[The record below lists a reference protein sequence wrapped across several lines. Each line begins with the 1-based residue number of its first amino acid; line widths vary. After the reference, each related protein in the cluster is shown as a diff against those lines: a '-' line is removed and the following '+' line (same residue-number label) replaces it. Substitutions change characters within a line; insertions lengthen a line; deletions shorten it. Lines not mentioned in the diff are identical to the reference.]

1 MIDQTYSEAGLEAGL
16 RRTLKQVHFPGLG
29 KRIPEAGYPE
39 TLQDSVGPP
48 ENQTLSLLQAPP
60 IWKSATEIYLRVTGC
75 HIPAQNFNYQS

>member
-39 TLQDSVGPP
+39 TLQDSAGPP
-48 ENQTLSLLQAPP
+48 ENQTLSLL
-60 IWKSATEIYLRVTGC
+60 
-75 HIPAQNFNYQS
+75 